1 MCFESSA
8 LCSDDT
14 TGGEKILKKK
24 LSDAIS
30 VIQEQDKL
38 IHQGNKLSLHPIN
51 IIISH
56 YLFSFVHKKFTILSH
71 FIHLF
76 QTQYSLFTS
85 ALFGRIS
92 GLYSASEMNLLDGPD
107 FRDPEYPIS
116 PPCLDDNKDENES
129 VMSYADFDS
138 DFLPPGMKIKICSL
152 S

>member
-1 MCFESSA
+1 MYFVSSA
-8 LCSDDT
+8 LFSDDT

-38 IHQGNKLSLHPIN
+38 IHQGNKYNGHNNQS
-51 IIISH
+51 
-56 YLFSFVHKKFTILSH
+56 YLIRFRKFLYFLSH
-71 FIHLF
+71 LIHF
-76 QTQYSLFTS
+76 FRTQYPPLTS

-107 FRDPEYPIS
+107 FRDPEYLIS

-138 DFLPPGMKIKICSL
+138 DFLPPGK
-152 S
+152 